1 MKRIVNPWVDV
12 EGYGCFGCAPHND
25 KGLRLEFYEDGDDVV
40 AIWTPRIEFQGWNNT
55 LHGGIQ
61 ATLADE
67 IASWVIFRKL
77 QVGGVTSKMEVK
89 YLRPVLISDGDITL
103 RARIIEK
110 RRNLV
115 RVAVEITNAN
125 GERTTEVECL
135 YFTFSEERS
144 REEFYFRPFLTEDEL

>member
-1 MKRIVNPWVDV
+1 M
-12 EGYGCFGCAPHND
+12 
-25 KGLRLEFYEDGDDVV
+25 EFYEDGDDVV
-40 AIWTPRIEFQGWNNT
+40 AVWTPRIEFQGWNNT

-77 QVGGVTSKMEVK
+77 QTGGVTSKMEVK
-89 YLRPVLISDGDITL
+89 YLRPVLISEGDITL
-103 RARIIEK
+103 RARIVEK

-115 RVAVEITNAN
+115 RVAVEITNGK

-135 YFTFSEERS
+135 YFTFSEERA
-144 REEFYFRPFLTEDEL
+144 REEFNFRPFHTEDEL

>member
-12 EGYGCFGCAPHND
+12 EGYGCFGCAPHNES
-25 KGLRLEFYEDGDDVV
+25 GLRLEFFEDGDDVV
-40 AIWTPRIEFQGWNNT
+40 ALWTPRIEFQGWSNT

-77 QVGGVTSKMEVK
+77 QTGGVTSKMEVK
-89 YLRPVLISDGDITL
+89 YLRPVLISEGDITL
-103 RARIIEK
+103 RARIVEK

-115 RVAVEITNAN
+115 RVAVEITNCR
-125 GERTTEVECL
+125 GERATEVECL
-135 YFTFSEERS
+135 YFTFSEERA
-144 REEFYFRPFLTEDEL
+144 REEFHFRHFHTEDEL

>member
-12 EGYGCFGCAPHND
+12 EGYGCFGCAPHNES
-25 KGLRLEFYEDGDDVV
+25 GLRLEFFEDGDDVV
-40 AIWTPRIEFQGWNNT
+40 ALWTPRIEFQGWSNT

-77 QVGGVTSKMEVK
+77 QTGGVTSKMEVK
-89 YLRPVLISDGDITL
+89 YLRPVLISEGDITL
-103 RARIIEK
+103 RARIVEK

-115 RVAVEITNAN
+115 RVAVEITHCR

-135 YFTFSEERS
+135 
-144 REEFYFRPFLTEDEL
+144 